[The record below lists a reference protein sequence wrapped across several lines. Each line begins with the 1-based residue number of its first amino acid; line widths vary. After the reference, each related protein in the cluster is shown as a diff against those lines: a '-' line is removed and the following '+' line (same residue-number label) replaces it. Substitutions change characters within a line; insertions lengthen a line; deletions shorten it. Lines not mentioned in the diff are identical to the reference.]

1 MTLRVI
7 LAIAL
12 MGLGAAL
19 GVYELFQ
26 YHWFASAG
34 FFCSAALTGGLILI
48 GKDFLTQHY
57 LGAGLAVA
65 TAVCGFYGFLFEN
78 RALDVSLDTARFE
91 AAMALAQQSQHCTL
105 PNSRLEF
112 ERAARACFLQ
122 SSYDKIAAVSDAARQ
137 AYIPPELDLADK
149 TYDLISGEATD
160 LCQERFMSLY
170 RACPDAFSSMSPRA
184 VEKLSSS
191 N

>member
-1 MTLRVI
+1 MTLRLI
-7 LAIAL
+7 LAIAVL
-12 MGLGAAL
+12 GLGAAL
-19 GVYELFQ
+19 GFYELYQ

-34 FFCSAALTGGLILI
+34 FFCSAVLTGGLIFI
-48 GKDFLTQHY
+48 GKEFLTQNL

-78 RALDVSLDTARFE
+78 RALDISLDTARFE
-91 AAMALAQQSQHCTL
+91 AAMALAQQSQHCTV

-122 SSYDKIAAVSDAARQ
+122 SNYDKIAAVSDAARQ

-149 TYDLISGEATD
+149 TFGLISGEARD
-160 LCQERFMSLY
+160 VCQERFLPLY
-170 RACPDAFSSMSPRA
+170 RVCPDAFSSMSRGA
-184 VEKLSSS
+184 VEKLSSP